1 MNAAKDLSGDTTG
14 KPRKGWRDFT
24 RVNTRRSI
32 ALFAVGAVVGLILA
46 GFALFTAKGTST
58 LVVPPEDVAL
68 VNQQPIARS
77 DFYLQLKAL
86 YNVDYAQTTRE
97 QRQAVLDQMIR
108 EELFVQRGKEL
119 DMASVDPDVRTAMVS
134 AVEQGIAADV
144 VASKPSDEKLMAYY
158 KAHQETYSTLGRMTL
173 RDLVFPTAE
182 AAASASQALN
192 AGAEPG
198 AVAAQYHGKDSG
210 RVNGEEFYFAAKI
223 HLGDAMFAAARPLLA
238 KQASKPIPA
247 ADGTHV
253 LYMVNNLQPKPNSF
267 AEARSQVLAD
277 YEKEAIDRLQKGDAN
292 FFRKR
297 ANVLIAPDMR

>member
-1 MNAAKDLSGDTTG
+1 MTAAKTPP
-14 KPRKGWRDFT
+14 KPRGWRDFAH
-24 RVNTRRSI
+24 VSLKRS
-32 ALFAVGAVVGLILA
+32 LILSGAGAIIGLLMA

-86 YNVDYAQTTRE
+86 YNVDFAQTTRA

-158 KAHQETYSTLGRMTL
+158 KAHQETYSTLGRMTV
-173 RDLVFPTAE
+173 RDLVFPTPD

-198 AVAAQYHGKDSG
+198 AVATQYHGKDSG
-210 RVNGEEFYFAAKI
+210 RVQGEEFYFAAKI
-223 HLGDAMFAAARPLLA
+223 HLGDAMFAAARPLA
-238 KQASKPIPA
+238 ARQASKPMPA
-247 ADGTHV
+247 ADGVHV
-253 LYMVNNLQPKPNSF
+253 LYMVNNLTPKPNSF
-267 AEARSQVLAD
+267 ADARSQVLAD
-277 YEKEAIDRLQKGDAN
+277 YEKEAIDRLQKGDEK